1 MSHMY
6 FVYCTFLKIIC
17 IICIS
22 ISINYTVYV
31 SLASSWPPGSGA
43 ALVPLGHCNFDS
55 RGGLPLLCVS
65 HRGSAARSQLK
76 SGS

>member
-1 MSHMY
+1 MY
-6 FVYCTFLKIIC
+6 FMYCKLLKIIC
-17 IICIS
+17 IICTR
-22 ISINYTVYV
+22 INYTVHV
-31 SLASSWPPGSGA
+31 SLASSRPAGSGA